1 MKISLFSTETDI
13 LTPTVFGNHLLP
25 PPLKWI
31 YMRKSIKIWYH
42 TNYPHFVLKFHH
54 MWNKVMIFV
63 TFFWTFPVE
72 THFLIRKKN
81 RIRTRQAALTCD
93 YYLRLQYMSS
103 PDIVGIAPSGDQLLL
118 GDTETANNRYCVY
131 CMYSRGSRFL
141 FRNSLKFQI
150 LFYPW
155 HSSSKNNFDLRNWL
169 VDI

>member
-1 MKISLFSTETDI
+1 MKISLFSMETDI

-93 YYLRLQYMSS
+93 ITWGCSTCRVRISWVSPPPGTSCSSETPRLPTTGTVCTVYTVEAV
-103 PDIVGIAPSGDQLLL
+103 DFFF
-118 GDTETANNRYCVY
+118 ETV
-131 CMYSRGSRFL
+131 
-141 FRNSLKFQI
+141 
-150 LFYPW
+150 
-155 HSSSKNNFDLRNWL
+155 
-169 VDI
+169 